1 MRRVGFHLTDRCQLD
16 CDHCLRDPSK
26 RPVDLP
32 LERAVAALENARALG
47 IERVSLTGGE
57 PTLHPEFPALL
68 DAIAA
73 LGFTWDMVSNGVR
86 FSRVAQWFDEAPARA
101 AACRGITFSLDGA
114 TDATHDAIRG
124 PGQRREVLEAMA
136 LCVALGVP
144 FDLSAALHARN
155 AHELEA
161 LAREGGALGASTVR
175 FAMTQPTGTAL
186 DDDLGLPPE
195 MWRELAAHARRLAS
209 EGLPVTLA
217 EGWPRD
223 DGALCGPL
231 RTETLHV
238 DMHGRIT
245 LCCLLSG
252 LPLDEVDRTV
262 AGDARD
268 FDASLARLHAIQ
280 DAAIADARSERTE
293 RSNEDDPWR
302 DFGCNACLRRFGRPY
317 WTSQGAAGPAAE
329 RERWR
334 GARTSS
340 RRRLAVVA

>member
-16 CDHCLRDPSK
+16 CDHCLRDPAK
-26 RPVDLP
+26 HPVDLP
-32 LERAVAALENARALG
+32 LERAIEVLDRTRELG
-47 IERVSLTGGE
+47 FDRVSLTGGE
-57 PTLHPEFPALL
+57 PTLHPQFPALL
-68 DAIAA
+68 DAIATR
-73 LGFTWDMVSNGVR
+73 GFCWDMVSNGVR
-86 FSRVAQWFDEAPARA
+86 FSRVMEWLDEVPARA
-101 AACRGITFSLDGA
+101 TACRGITFSLDGA

-161 LAREGGALGASTVR
+161 LAREGVALGASTVR

-186 DDDLGLPPE
+186 DDDLRLPPE
-195 MWRELAAHARRLAS
+195 TWRELAAHAQRLVA

-238 DMHGRIT
+238 DMHGHIT

-252 LPLDEVDRTV
+252 LPLDEIDRTV

-268 FDASLARLHAIQ
+268 FDASLARLRAIQ
-280 DAAIADARSERTE
+280 DAAITDARADRGAD
-293 RSNEDDPWR
+293 DDPWR

-317 WTSQGAAGPAAE
+317 WTSEGAAGPAAE
-329 RERWR
+329 RARWR
-334 GARTSS
+334 GARATS